1 MFMAKKLSEVRESAI
16 HGRGLYATADIAAGA
31 AIIQYLGEKITKA
44 ESNRRALEWEERA
57 RESGDGLVY
66 NFELDD
72 EWDLD
77 GLVGDNPARYI
88 NHSCDGNCEAINDDN
103 EIWITARRAIKKGEE
118 LLYDYG
124 YDMEHF
130 LDHPCKCGSDNC
142 IGYIV
147 REEQRRKVKKLLKR
161 KKKKSA
167 KSKRKKKNK

>member
-1 MFMAKKLSEVRESAI
+1 M
-16 HGRGLYATADIAAGA
+16 
-31 AIIQYLGEKITKA
+31 
-44 ESNRRALEWEERA
+44 
-57 RESGDGLVY
+57 
-66 NFELDD
+66 
-72 EWDLD
+72 
-77 GLVGDNPARYI
+77 

-167 KSKRKKKNK
+167 KSKLKKKNK

>member
-1 MFMAKKLSEVRESAI
+1 MAKKLSEVRESAI

-57 RESGDGLVY
+57 RKSGDGLVY

-142 IGYIV
+142 IGYI
-147 REEQRRKVKKLLKR
+147 RNCLSARKRNLLNRNLRKR
-161 KKKKSA
+161 IN
-167 KSKRKKKNK
+167 KKNRL